1 LGALSSR
8 RGQGA
13 FTEHPGDPQRCQSG
27 LPRPADNFKSFND
40 RDEHIVSAKWD
51 HQVTEQTGYFVKAY
65 YHDWWTDYTRL
76 GMDTDGNVNI
86 INDLDQWG
94 FEDYGLNLT
103 GRHVLASGSE
113 ILGGIDYQRYQ
124 GEDFVLRIDGQTEAV
139 TAGFVQYR
147 PHLAFSPSTHLALGP
162 ATTMRILAATMRSGM
177 SASASP

>member
-1 LGALSSR
+1 VIRNDAK
-8 RGQGA
+8 A
-13 FTEHPGDPQRCQSG
+13 DY
-27 LPRPADNFKSFND
+27 PRPADNFKSFND

-124 GEDFVLRIDGQTEAV
+124 GGTSCCVSTVRRKRSRPGLSSIDPT
-139 TAGFVQYR
+139 
-147 PHLAFSPSTHLALGP
+147 SPSPLPPISRWGP